1 MYVVRTISQLK
12 EAVRERAR
20 EVMVVGLLAPQMLAL
35 SSGAVRNDNCELSAN
50 ISLANLFNNFN
61 VLEVHDSS
69 ENVIAAVFQKRDEDR
84 P

>member
-35 SSGAVRNDNCELSAN
+35 SSGAMGNDNYELSAN